1 MSDKLLLQEQLKH
14 TVETYVKYID
24 VDTRNTVRISR
35 HKIQKIHSLKK
46 KIQICFQDKQIN
58 GEVDTLLR
66 KLEEFEELLALS
78 QSDGNVC
85 LFKHV
90 PGLQNKFAEM
100 QNVFDK
106 IDRY

>member
-1 MSDKLLLQEQLKH
+1 M
-14 TVETYVKYID
+14 
-24 VDTRNTVRISR
+24 
-35 HKIQKIHSLKK
+35 

-100 QNVFDK
+100 QNVFDE
-106 IDRY
+106 IDRYGINLSIKMSHEIFPKNLRQIFLHLDWNLWWLASKTTWTKSSFS